1 MKERLEALKKEI
13 RQHNVRYYNEDAPII
28 SDAEYDALMREL
40 KEIEAAHPEWITED
54 SPTQMVGGTAS
65 EAFSQVTHEVPMQS
79 LGNAF
84 SLEELQAFDRSVQ
97 SALGEDAAYVLEYKI
112 DGLSVSLAYR
122 DGRFVTGATRGD
134 GLVGENVTGNLRTL
148 RDIPEKISGVPGE
161 LVLRGEVYMPRET
174 FFKLNGEREKR
185 GEKLFANPRNAAAG
199 SLRQLDP
206 QVTKERGL
214 RIFLFNLQSASDMAF
229 ETHHEVLEAIEKMGF
244 QTARVGGVYH
254 KIEDIWEKIREASEM
269 REALPFDIDGMVIK
283 VDNLEMRER
292 LGTTSKAPKWAI
304 AYKFPAEQKETVLED
319 IFVQVG
325 RTGVLTPTA
334 QLTPVRVAGS
344 MISRATLHNMDY
356 IEAKDIRIG
365 DTVRIQ
371 KAGDVIPEV
380 VEVVKEKRTG
390 EEKRFQMPE
399 VCPVCGAR
407 VVRIEDEAASRCTGS
422 ECPAQR
428 FRNLCHFAS
437 RDAMDIDGLGEA
449 VVEQLLDAG
458 LIAHAAD
465 LYRLKTEDLV
475 PLERMGEK
483 SAQNLVDAISRSK
496 ENPLERL
503 LFALGIPLI
512 GARGAK
518 LLAEAF
524 HSLDA
529 LMEAGEEEIS
539 GVFEIGDK
547 MAANVVRY
555 FKEPQNRDFIEQL
568 RSAGV
573 NFTQPERVSGSAFL
587 NMTFVLTGTLPTLS
601 RKEASEIIEQ
611 NGGKV
616 SGSVSKKTTYV
627 LAGEEAGSKLQK
639 ARSLGIPVL
648 DEENF
653 RKLLE

>member
-13 RQHNVRYYNEDAPII
+13 REHNIRYYNEDAPTI

-54 SPTQMVGGTAS
+54 SPSQRVGGTAS
-65 EAFSQVTHEVPMQS
+65 EAFSQVIHEVPMQS

-84 SLEELQAFDRSVQ
+84 SLEELKAFDRSVR
-97 SALGEDAAYVLEYKI
+97 AVTGEDVAYVLEYKI
-112 DGLSVSLAYR
+112 DGLSVSLTYE

-134 GLVGENVTGNLRTL
+134 GLVGENVTGNLKTL
-148 RDIPEKISGVPGE
+148 EDIPEKLPGVPGE

-174 FFKLNGEREKR
+174 FVKLNEAREMA

-206 QVTKERGL
+206 EVTRERKL
-214 RIFLFNLQSASDMAF
+214 RIFLFNLQRATALQF

-254 KIEDIWEKIREASEM
+254 KIEDIWEKIGEASKT

-283 VDNLEMRER
+283 VDNLRMREQ

-304 AYKFPAEQKETVLED
+304 AYKFPAEQKETILED

-344 MISRATLHNMDY
+344 LIARATLHNMDY

-390 EEKRFQMPE
+390 NEKRFHMPE
-399 VCPVCGAR
+399 VCPVCGAK
-407 VVRIEDEAASRCTGS
+407 VVRIDDEAATRCTGS
-422 ECPAQR
+422 ECPAQL

-449 VVEQLLDAG
+449 VVEQLLEEK

-465 LYRLKTEDLV
+465 LYRLTVEDLV

-483 SAQNLVDAISRSK
+483 SAKNLVDAIARSK

-518 LLAEAF
+518 LLADAF
-524 HSLDA
+524 QNLDA
-529 LMEAGEEEIS
+529 LMAATEEEIS
-539 GVFEIGDK
+539 GIFEIGDK

-555 FKEPQNRDFIEQL
+555 FKEPQNQDFIEQL
-568 RSAGV
+568 REAGV
-573 NFTQPERVSGSAFL
+573 NFTQPKRETGSAFL

-627 LAGEEAGSKLQK
+627 LAGEEAGSKLTK
-639 ARSLGIPVL
+639 AQSLGIPIL